1 MWITPVAYS
10 LLELCVVFF
19 NYWFQGSI
27 SSEKPWGLAFEEAFP
42 DPQRA
47 TGGKVHEL
55 SELES
60 FCRFK
65 VRAHTKSRMSLYP
78 VKGIKDVNLSREFYS
93 RMIAICCSSVK
104 LFILLCIFSKEE
116 ACMDFAF
123 KSGFSR

>member
-1 MWITPVAYS
+1 M
-10 LLELCVVFF
+10 CVVFF
-19 NYWFQGSI
+19 KYWFQGSV

-42 DPQRA
+42 DPQRV

-78 VKGIKDVNLSREFYS
+78 MKGIKDVNLQSNALSLWDR
-93 RMIAICCSSVK
+93 V
-104 LFILLCIFSKEE
+104 FISKWLPTGIDYR
-116 ACMDFAF
+116 A
-123 KSGFSR
+123 STVTTLVV

>member
-1 MWITPVAYS
+1 MFIRLMWITPVAYS

-19 NYWFQGSI
+19 KYWFQGSV

-42 DPQRA
+42 DPQRV

-65 VRAHTKSRMSLYP
+65 VRAHTKSRMPLYP
-78 VKGIKDVNLSREFYS
+78 MKGIKDVNLSREFYS
-93 RMIAICCSSVK
+93 RMHSHSGIEF
-104 LFILLCIFSKEE
+104 LFQNGCRPALTIVRVL
-116 ACMDFAF
+116 
-123 KSGFSR
+123 